1 METENKM
8 ITLTTILT
16 CVLFALFV
24 MTATDIMSRVWNGY
38 PVTVED
44 ITTHMFLLAVI
55 CGLIYIIK

>member
-1 METENKM
+1 M